1 MKVESKG
8 SVRAAWNKVCGFALT
23 RTPSAA
29 RERTLAYFALGVVY
43 IVWGST
49 YVGIRAV
56 VAHMPPFIA
65 ASIRFLIA
73 GGALL
78 LYTAV
83 RRQWQK
89 PTREQLINAA
99 IVGVLLMGIG
109 NGLIMWAQKSI
120 PSGIAALL
128 VATFPLWL
136 TTAEAVLSRGAS
148 LRLPV
153 VAGVVV
159 GLGGVFLIASAKGD
173 LSFGGSPTPL
183 IALVAVQTASICW
196 TIGYLKART
205 LVTRLPVVMASGL
218 EMTSGGAFLLAES
231 LGLREDWGLLAAAPI
246 SAWGGVLFLALFG
259 SIIGFTA
266 FAFTRNVLPT
276 HIVGTYAY
284 VNPLVAVILGWL
296 LYGESLSNRTLLG
309 GLLILVAVFITSIPG
324 TAKPPAEACQAENR

>member
-1 MKVESKG
+1 MRGLSPTQ
-8 SVRAAWNKVCGFALT
+8 AAAN
-23 RTPSAA
+23 A
-29 RERTLAYFALGVVY
+29 REKKFAYAALGVVY
-43 IVWGST
+43 LVWGAT

-65 ASIRFLIA
+65 ASMRFVIA

-78 LYTAV
+78 LFTVV
-83 RRQWQK
+83 RGQWQK
-89 PTREQLINAA
+89 PTREQWLNAA
-99 IVGVLLMGIG
+99 LVGVLLMGIG

-136 TTAEAVLSRGAS
+136 TTAEAILSRGAS
-148 LRLPV
+148 LRTPV
-153 VAGVVV
+153 VAGVLV
-159 GLGGVFLIASAKGD
+159 GLGGVYLIASAKGD
-173 LSFGGSPTPL
+173 LSFGGQQTPM

-205 LVTRLPVVMASGL
+205 LKERLPVVMASGL
-218 EMTSGGAFLLAES
+218 EMASGGLFLLTES
-231 LGLREDWGLLAAAPI
+231 IVLREDWSRIARAPL

-296 LYGESLSNRTLLG
+296 LYGETLSNRTLLG
-309 GLLILVAVFITSIPG
+309 GLLILIAVFVSTIPG
-324 TAKPPAEACQAENR
+324 SPPLPAENCQAEDQ